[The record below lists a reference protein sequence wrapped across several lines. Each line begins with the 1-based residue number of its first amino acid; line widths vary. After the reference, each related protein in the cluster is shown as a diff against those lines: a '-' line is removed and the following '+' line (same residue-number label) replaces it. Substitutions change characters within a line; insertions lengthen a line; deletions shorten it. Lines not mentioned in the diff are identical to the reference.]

1 MTGKSKVDSVA
12 GNSHRTGLRAAA
24 RRTWKSSRVFVAVT
38 VTNAI
43 IQSLLIV
50 PRPIFGINT
59 GLFVFLGL
67 VSYITL
73 VASLTIMVG
82 AALASG
88 NGPNTVRAA
97 YEQMRPHLF
106 RFLAATVV
114 LTAAAIVGLLFWT
127 YPGLLILAVTPYV
140 LIAAADGHEHPIRAN
155 FEAIKCHFGRYIG
168 LLVVTVV
175 LLTIMFLAS
184 AALTFFVDGAPA
196 AFLIWLYLGFVGCW
210 LITGWVLLWR
220 STPPGHVSRVA
231 KD

>member
-1 MTGKSKVDSVA
+1 MTGKSEVDLVA

-67 VSYITL
+67 VSYVAL

-88 NGPNTVRAA
+88 NGPNAVRAA
-97 YEQMRPHLF
+97 
-106 RFLAATVV
+106 
-114 LTAAAIVGLLFWT
+114 
-127 YPGLLILAVTPYV
+127 
-140 LIAAADGHEHPIRAN
+140 
-155 FEAIKCHFGRYIG
+155 
-168 LLVVTVV
+168 
-175 LLTIMFLAS
+175 
-184 AALTFFVDGAPA
+184 
-196 AFLIWLYLGFVGCW
+196 
-210 LITGWVLLWR
+210 
-220 STPPGHVSRVA
+220 
-231 KD
+231 